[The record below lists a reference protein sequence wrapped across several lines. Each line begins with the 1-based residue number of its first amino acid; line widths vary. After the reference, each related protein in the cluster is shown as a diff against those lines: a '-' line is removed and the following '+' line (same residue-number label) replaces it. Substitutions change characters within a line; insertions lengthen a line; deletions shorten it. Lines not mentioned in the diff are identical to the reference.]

1 MHIKLIWRCHKY
13 FALTDRCRFL
23 CFTGIPSAGRQT
35 RSVTG
40 PTEGAFLRSEVSER
54 MDLTNYLTAI
64 DGVFYRAI
72 DPAYRHFALS
82 GSRAPGRYSD
92 SHQPTLYLSSSPE
105 GVEAAMQSHSS
116 NRSHNLEIV
125 RVSVTSDKIIDLRNA
140 EALCAAGID
149 LNDAIAPWQ
158 EIVCEGGVPRSWN
171 VRNRLTSLGIKG
183 LIDPSRKAPGLW
195 HLVLFSWNHDT
206 HSRVALLE

>member
-1 MHIKLIWRCHKY
+1 LPLFVLSRHNQRWQANQMGDGRPQKGISQKRNERTYGSDKLFNGYR
-13 FALTDRCRFL
+13 R
-23 CFTGIPSAGRQT
+23 
-35 RSVTG
+35 
-40 PTEGAFLRSEVSER
+40 
-54 MDLTNYLTAI
+54 
-64 DGVFYRAI
+64 VFYRAI

-105 GVEAAMQSHSS
+105 GVEAAMQSHSG
-116 NRSHNLEIV
+116 NRSRNLEIV

-140 EALCAAGID
+140 EALFAAGID

-158 EIVCEGGVPRSWN
+158 EIVREGGVPRSWN

-206 HSRVALLE
+206 HSRVSLLNELKRAAVS

>member
-1 MHIKLIWRCHKY
+1 
-13 FALTDRCRFL
+13 
-23 CFTGIPSAGRQT
+23 
-35 RSVTG
+35 
-40 PTEGAFLRSEVSER
+40 
-54 MDLTNYLTAI
+54 MDLTNYLTDI

-105 GVEAAMQSHSS
+105 GVEAAMQSHSD
-116 NRSHNLEIV
+116 NRSQNLEIV
-125 RVSVTSDKIIDLRNA
+125 RVSVSTDKIIDLRNA
-140 EALCAAGID
+140 EALFAAGID

-158 EIVCEGGVPRSWN
+158 EIVREGGVPRSWN
-171 VRNRLTSLGIKG
+171 VRNRLTSLGVKG

-206 HSRVALLE
+206 HSRVSLLE